1 MRINSKSFCVIGDV
15 AGNFKELKLLLR
27 KLPQDADIILAG
39 DLNDRGPDTKE
50 VIQWAIDN
58 KILAVHSNH
67 GDMFTGYYNR
77 HHKREHSSFK
87 DIGGRRDSDQIFLI
101 NGGHETLIS
110 YGGIDNV
117 PQEHIDWL
125 MNLPWYIETDD
136 CIITHGP
143 IPPHTENISSVIGYE
158 KAFRSTIL
166 WNRESPTKRDKI
178 QIFGHNTYHTIYY
191 GDEDKA
197 YAYCIDN
204 CGEDE
209 LMAIH
214 YPSMQIYK
222 QEYLK

>member
-1 MRINSKSFCVIGDV
+1 MKINSKSFCVIGDV

-77 HHKREHSSFK
+77 HKGIEHTAFK
-87 DIGGRRDSDQIFLI
+87 DFVSKSEEDNIFLV
-101 NGGHETLIS
+101 NGGHETLVS

-143 IPPHTENISSVIGYE
+143 IPKYTINLNTVIGYD
-158 KAFRSTIL
+158 KPYRSTVL
-166 WNRESPTKRDKI
+166 WNRESPTRRDKI
-178 QIFGHNTYHTIYY
+178 QIYGHNTYHDIYE
-191 GDEDKA
+191 DEDGV

-222 QEYLK
+222 QGYLK

>member
-1 MRINSKSFCVIGDV
+1 MYLKSKSFCVIGDV

-58 KILAVHSNH
+58 KIHCVHSNH

-77 HHKREHSSFK
+77 FHDTPYQGFK
-87 DIGGRRDSDQIFLI
+87 DIGGKRDQDQIFLI

-110 YGGIDNV
+110 YGGIENV
-117 PQEHIDWL
+117 PAEHISYL
-125 MNLPWYIETDD
+125 ENLPWYIETDD

-143 IPPHTENISSVIGYE
+143 IPKHTKNINDVTGYD
-158 KAFRSTIL
+158 KSYRNTIL
-166 WNRESPTKRDKI
+166 WNRESPTRRDKI
-178 QIFGHNTYHTIYY
+178 QIYGHNTYADTFE
-191 GDEDKA
+191 DEKGI

-222 QEYLK
+222 QGYLK